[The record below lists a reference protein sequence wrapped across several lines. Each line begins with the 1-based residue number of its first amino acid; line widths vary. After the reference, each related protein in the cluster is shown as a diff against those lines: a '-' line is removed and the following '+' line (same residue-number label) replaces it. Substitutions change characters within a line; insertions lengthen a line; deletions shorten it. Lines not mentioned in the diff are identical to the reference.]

1 MEIEFVRWIILA
13 IVSVILT
20 FAITPWI
27 GPGALHPAKVLA
39 GDPLD
44 RQIFIQ
50 FRISRTLLAMV
61 AGGCLS
67 LAGCLFQAMLRN
79 SLATPYT
86 LGVSSGAALG
96 AVVFIC
102 AGIPAVWLGAILGA
116 ALVLLIVLGFALHQ
130 TQLSAHALILAG
142 VSINSVCSALIM
154 LLHSFAG
161 FTQSFSITSW
171 LIGGVDALPFS
182 RLALF
187 AAFAA
192 PACAFAIWQAPAWN
206 LLAVGEHWAAAR
218 GASVRRLMIGGYIV
232 GSLLAAITVSLTGP
246 IGFVGLLVPHL
257 VRNVTGAD
265 HRLLLPCSLL
275 FGSSFLAICD
285 AFGRTALAPADLPVG
300 VVTALLGGPGLVWMI
315 RSQHARSL

>member
-1 MEIEFVRWIILA
+1 MRWLTLA
-13 IVSVILT
+13 IASVLITLT
-20 FAITPWI
+20 VTPWI
-27 GPGALHPAKVLA
+27 GPGALHPGKVFA

-44 RQIFIQ
+44 RHIFIQ
-50 FRISRTLLAMV
+50 FRLSRTLLAMA

-86 LGVSSGAALG
+86 LGVSTGAALG

-102 AGIPAVWLGAILGA
+102 LGIPAIWIGAILGA
-116 ALVLLIVLGFALHQ
+116 ALVLLIVLGFALQ
-130 TQLSAHALILAG
+130 KNQLSAHALILAG
-142 VSINSVCSALIM
+142 VSVNSVCAALIM

-171 LIGGVDALPFS
+171 LIGGVDATPFP

-187 AAFAA
+187 AAFAI
-192 PACAFAIWQAPAWN
+192 PVSAFVVWQAPAWN
-206 LLAVGEHWAAAR
+206 LLAAGEHWAAAR
-218 GASVRRLMIGGYIV
+218 GASVRRLMFGGYV
-232 GSLLAAITVSLTGP
+232 SGSLLAAVTVSLTGP

-257 VRNVTGAD
+257 VRQLTGAD

-275 FGSSFLAICD
+275 FGASFLAVCD
-285 AFGRTALAPADLPVG
+285 AFGRSILAPADLPVG
-300 VVTALLGGPGLVWMI
+300 VITALLGGPGLVWMI
-315 RSQHARSL
+315 RSQHARNV

>member
-1 MEIEFVRWIILA
+1 VRW
-13 IVSVILT
+13 LT
-20 FAITPWI
+20 IAVAATIFTVTITPWI
-27 GPGALHPAKVLA
+27 GPGALDPAKILA

-50 FRISRTLLAMV
+50 FRLSRTLLAMT

-102 AGIPAVWLGAILGA
+102 AGIPAIWIGAILGA
-116 ALVLLIVLGFALHQ
+116 ALVLVIVLGFALKQ
-130 TQLSAHALILAG
+130 NQLSAHALILAG

-171 LIGGVDALPFS
+171 LIGGVDSIPFS

-187 AAFAA
+187 TAFAL
-192 PACAFAIWQAPAWN
+192 PASAFAIWQAPGWN
-206 LLAVGEHWAAAR
+206 LLAVGEQWAAAR
-218 GASVRRLMIGGYIV
+218 GASVRHLMLGGYVI

-246 IGFVGLLVPHL
+246 IGFVGLLVPHM
-257 VRNVTGAD
+257 VRHLTGAD

-275 FGSSFLAICD
+275 FGASFLAVCD
-285 AFGRTALAPADLPVG
+285 AFGRSILAPADLPVG
-300 VVTALLGGPGLVWMI
+300 VITALLGGPGLVWMV
-315 RSQHARSL
+315 RSQHVRNL

>member
-1 MEIEFVRWIILA
+1 MRWLTLA
-13 IVSVILT
+13 IGAVILT
-20 FAITPWI
+20 FTITPWI
-27 GPGALHPAKVLA
+27 GPGALDPAKVLA

-50 FRISRTLLAMV
+50 FRLSRTLLAMT

-102 AGIPAVWLGAILGA
+102 VGMPAIWLGAVLGA
-116 ALVLLIVLGFALHQ
+116 ALVLLIVLGFALQ
-130 TQLSAHALILAG
+130 QKQLSAHALILAG

-171 LIGGVDALPFS
+171 LIGGVDTIPFAP
-182 RLALF
+182 LALF
-187 AAFAA
+187 AAFVI
-192 PACAFAIWQAPAWN
+192 PVCAFVIWQAPAWN
-206 LLAVGEHWAAAR
+206 LLAVGEYWAAAR
-218 GASVRRLMIGGYIV
+218 GASVRRLMFGGYV
-232 GSLLAAITVSLTGP
+232 AGSLLAAVTVSLTGP

-257 VRNVTGAD
+257 VRQLTGAD
-265 HRLLLPCSLL
+265 HRILLPCSLL
-275 FGSSFLAICD
+275 FGASFLAVCD
-285 AFGRTALAPADLPVG
+285 AFGRSILAPADLPVG
-300 VVTALLGGPGLVWMI
+300 VITALLGGPGLVWMI
-315 RSQHARSL
+315 RSQHARNV